1 MVSDSSLW
9 CCTGSYK
16 THWFAAVSV
25 ISCVLCC
32 TMQACRCLTC
42 SVSRF
47 NSFHVLHGNHFFVRR
62 ISYFPI
68 RLSCEE
74 SIVGSRHA
82 IALHHYC
89 PSSPPSSL
97 THVGM
102 TNKDQRGPR
111 LYQVA
116 PVPLKRIKSAA
127 DFKYTWDGLGIYDEE
142 DLNEVRHHFR
152 VLF

>member
-1 MVSDSSLW
+1 MVLHRVLQNAFVCCCRCDIVCAVLYGAGVPVSDLQCQPLRLLPCPSWQSLF
-9 CCTGSYK
+9 C
-16 THWFAAVSV
+16 
-25 ISCVLCC
+25 
-32 TMQACRCLTC
+32 
-42 SVSRF
+42 
-47 NSFHVLHGNHFFVRR
+47 
-62 ISYFPI
+62 PI

-74 SIVGSRHA
+74 SIIGSRHA

-102 TNKDQRGPR
+102 TNKEQRGPR

-127 DFKYTWDGLGIYDEE
+127 DLKYTWDGLGIYDEE
-142 DLNEVRHHFR
+142 DLNEVRHHFQ